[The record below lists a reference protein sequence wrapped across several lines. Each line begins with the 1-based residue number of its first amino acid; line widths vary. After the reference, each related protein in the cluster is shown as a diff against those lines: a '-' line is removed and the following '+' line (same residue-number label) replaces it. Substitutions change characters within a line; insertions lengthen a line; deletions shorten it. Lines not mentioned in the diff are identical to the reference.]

1 MLLQDLEAY
10 LATQGPFTQGG
21 LTYSICIG
29 DYPASP
35 DTVIT
40 LIELP
45 GKGPIR
51 AMGASLSAPIRER
64 AVLEVLVRGPQEDY
78 AAARAVA
85 EAVYQKLDGLHATL
99 SGRQYDVAA
108 LTTPSRDSQDRN
120 KRWLITSAFSVQKER
135 G

>member
-1 MLLQDLEAY
+1 MLLQDLAGH
-10 LATQGPFTQGG
+10 LATYGPFTQDG
-21 LTYSICIG
+21 LTYSVCIG
-29 DYPASP
+29 EYPTTP

-78 AAARAVA
+78 VAARAVA
-85 EAVYQKLDGLHATL
+85 EAVHQKLDGLHTTL
-99 SGRQYDVAA
+99 GGRQYDIDA

-120 KRWLITSAFSVQKER
+120 KRWLITSAYAVQKER